1 MCVFV
6 SLLAGGFFVHPV
18 NSYRWGHV
26 DAYPAAYVASRSL
39 DLEGWGATTGFQDMT
54 LFAMIGASM
63 LAAICAAWIAVLQ
76 RSANALAL
84 LITPAV
90 IYAILLT
97 FTVRAELLE
106 MTGLLYPAML
116 CGLGLVVSELQ
127 DVRRWGLLLI
137 TVGCL
142 IITAALR
149 APHAYRQAR
158 RYTSPEAITRSY
170 PKSEIDQIAN
180 VIGQQQTALVDLGGK
195 DSLLML
201 VELGR
206 RGLALQWTA
215 HTWELVVGERG
226 WPLPRY
232 ETPADLR
239 ITSDRKDIAQAI
251 YSGPHFAVVPN
262 QKPSSP

>member
-1 MCVFV
+1 
-6 SLLAGGFFVHPV
+6 
-18 NSYRWGHV
+18 
-26 DAYPAAYVASRSL
+26 
-39 DLEGWGATTGFQDMT
+39 
-54 LFAMIGASM
+54 ASM
-63 LAAICAAWIAVLQ
+63 LAAICTAWIALVQ

-90 IYAILLT
+90 IYVILLI
-97 FTVRAELLE
+97 FTVRTELAQ

-116 CGLGLVVSELQ
+116 CGLALVVSELQ

-158 RYTSPEAITRSY
+158 RYTSPEAFTRSY

-180 VIGQQQTALVDLGGK
+180 VIGQQQTALVDLKGNK
-195 DSLLML
+195 DATLML

-206 RGLALQWTA
+206 RGLALQW
-215 HTWELVVGERG
+215 
-226 WPLPRY
+226 
-232 ETPADLR
+232 
-239 ITSDRKDIAQAI
+239 
-251 YSGPHFAVVPN
+251 
-262 QKPSSP
+262 